1 MADTVIRRM
10 PQVAGG
16 GGGGGVT
23 DGGFGDSDRGGE
35 PAPGTVRR
43 AYRTGMALAL
53 LGISMLFVAFTSAY
67 IVRSGLS
74 NDWQPIELPPLL
86 WWNAAV
92 LLASSLTIERT
103 RSALTRG
110 LRAQCNRWLSLTAA
124 LGLAFL
130 VGQLAAW
137 RQLAGHG
144 IYLATNPSSSFF
156 YLLTGAHAVHLF
168 GGLLALLYIVWEA
181 WRYRLGPTKR
191 TLVEVTAMYWHFMDG
206 LWIYILL
213 LLWYWR

>member
-1 MADTVIRRM
+1 MAETVIRRA

-16 GGGGGVT
+16 GRGGGPT
-23 DGGFGDSDRGGE
+23 DGGFGDSDRGGG
-35 PAPGTVRR
+35 PPPGTVRR
-43 AYRTGMALAL
+43 TYRTGMFLAL
-53 LGISMLFVAFTSAY
+53 LGISMLFMAFTSAY
-67 IVRSGLS
+67 VVRSGLGD
-74 NDWQPIELPPLL
+74 DWQPVELPPLL

-92 LLASSLTIERT
+92 LLASSLTIE
-103 RSALTRG
+103 LTRNALNKG
-110 LRAQCNRWLSLTAA
+110 LRTQCNRWLGLTAA

-130 VGQLAAW
+130 IGQVAAW

-181 WRYRLGPTKR
+181 WCYRLGPAKR

-213 LLWYWR
+213 LLWYGR